1 MDGFDDNEHPGAVG
15 IYFHQRQRAAEKA
28 GKQNKNNDTGVQKR
42 PGAWP
47 NGFSFTTSPW
57 VLGDITVSLSSSPFC
72 LSKFKLIS
80 LFGIKK
86 FNHKHIGDW
95 PNCYSQYY
103 EIG

>member
-1 MDGFDDNEHPGAVG
+1 MTQV
-15 IYFHQRQRAAEKA
+15 
-28 GKQNKNNDTGVQKR
+28 NKKR
-42 PGAWP
+42 RGAWP
-47 NGFSFTTSPW
+47 NGFSFTTCPW
-57 VLGDITVSLSSSPFC
+57 VLGDIPVSLLSGPFC

-86 FNHKHIGDW
+86 FNHKHIGDG